1 MSDPGNERRSC
12 ALSIFV
18 APTGR
23 SIVSTSSTLG
33 FRSERGPILIALML
47 STSLIALDS
56 TILATAVPSIV
67 ADLGGLTQFPWL
79 FSVYLLAQAVSVPVY
94 AKLADTVGRK
104 PVILVGIG
112 LFLVGSILC
121 GFAWD
126 MGSLIVMRALQGL
139 GAGAVLP
146 MTTTIAADIYTVAE
160 RAKTQG
166 YIASVWAVSSV
177 VGPTLG
183 GVFSQFASW
192 RWIFFVN
199 IPFCL
204 LAAGMIWRNY
214 DESVERRRHRI
225 DYAGAAVLTVALT
238 LLILAV
244 LEGGQAWAWSSW
256 QSVGSFAVGGVLLL
270 VFGLIERQA
279 AEPILPLEVLTRRL
293 IVATCLIGIG
303 VGAVLVG
310 LTSYVPT
317 FLERSTGA
325 TPIVAGL
332 AVAALTIGWPISASQ
347 SGRLYMRIGFRPTAL
362 IGLVVA
368 TVGALALWL
377 TSATPNVWA
386 TAALV
391 PRRGLRPRSRR
402 HADAHRG
409 AGLGAVERACRRHGD
424 QHVHALGRQRRRRRD
439 LRRHRERRH
448 RVPWWRGVERGGA
461 GRLDGRLPRR
471 RSWSLSSRSP
481 PGCSCPTR
489 GPRTSPTAARR
500 TPSPPTSPRPS
511 PPRPEPV
518 ATGPANPRQE
528 RVGLE
533 GIGYVARD
541 SVTDP
546 DDEENAMSEH
556 DDGTRKVADLIKDI
570 RIAML
575 THADSNGVLVSH
587 PMATQEVEFDGDVL
601 FVAER
606 DSHKARDIAT
616 QSPARVNVAYS
627 SNSSWVSLSGT
638 ATIVDDSAK
647 LAELWNSFTGA
658 WLEGGPENPNNII
671 IKVSADSAEYWDSPG
686 AKVTQIANF
695 VKAKVTGERIEGDN
709 EVVDL

>member
-1 MSDPGNERRSC
+1 M
-12 ALSIFV
+12 
-18 APTGR
+18 
-23 SIVSTSSTLG
+23 STSSTLG

-204 LAAGMIWRNY
+204 LAAGMLWRNY

-225 DYAGAAVLTVALT
+225 DYAGAGVLTVALT

-256 QSVGSFAVGGVLLL
+256 QSIGAFSVGALLL
-270 VFGLIERQA
+270 VIFGFIERRA
-279 AEPILPLEVLTRRL
+279 PEPVLPLEILTRRL
-293 IVATCLIGIG
+293 IVATCLISIG

-362 IGLVVA
+362 IGLVIATARRAVPLAHLARPRTSGRRPASCLVVGLGLGLVA
-368 TVGALALWL
+368 TPTLIAAQASVPWNERAVVTGTNMFMRSVG
-377 TSATPNVWA
+377 SAVGVAIFGAIANAVIA
-386 TAALV
+386 SSG
-391 PRRGLRPRSRR
+391 RGR
-402 HADAHRG
+402 
-409 AGLGAVERACRRHGD
+409 VERRPCRP
-424 QHVHALGRQRRRRRD
+424 A
-439 LRRHRERRH
+439 
-448 RVPWWRGVERGGA
+448 
-461 GRLDGRLPRR
+461 RR
-471 RSWSLSSRSP
+471 RSSSPCSSQPPSASR
-481 PGCSCPTR
+481 PGCSCRTR
-489 GPRTSPTAARR
+489 GPRTSPMAARTDTEAPTERGRARAGPGR
-500 TPSPPTSPRPS
+500 TLDT
-511 PPRPEPV
+511 
-518 ATGPANPRQE
+518 
-528 RVGLE
+528 L
-533 GIGYVARD
+533 D
-541 SVTDP
+541 SRLDHRL
-546 DDEENAMSEH
+546 NA
-556 DDGTRKVADLIKDI
+556 
-570 RIAML
+570 
-575 THADSNGVLVSH
+575 
-587 PMATQEVEFDGDVL
+587 
-601 FVAER
+601 
-606 DSHKARDIAT
+606 
-616 QSPARVNVAYS
+616 
-627 SNSSWVSLSGT
+627 SGT
-638 ATIVDDSAK
+638 CPVTA
-647 LAELWNSFTGA
+647 
-658 WLEGGPENPNNII
+658 
-671 IKVSADSAEYWDSPG
+671 SP
-686 AKVTQIANF
+686 TP
-695 VKAKVTGERIEGDN
+695 TRSTP
-709 EVVDL
+709 